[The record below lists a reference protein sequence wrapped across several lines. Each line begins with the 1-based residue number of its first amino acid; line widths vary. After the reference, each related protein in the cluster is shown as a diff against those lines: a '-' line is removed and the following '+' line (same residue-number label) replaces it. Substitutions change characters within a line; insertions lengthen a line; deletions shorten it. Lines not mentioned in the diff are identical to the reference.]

1 MDPQRSHPTYWLDF
15 GGSWEKPSAPNI
27 RATPSH
33 HDNIKLGY
41 TDIELKRIDLEQ
53 QR

>member
-15 GGSWEKPSAPNI
+15 GGFWEKPSAPNI

-33 HDNIKLGY
+33 HDDIKLGY
-41 TDIELKRIDLEQ
+41 SDIELKRIDLEQ